1 MRNLKLIFR
10 SFLTL
15 ACTLSSG
22 MLVLAVS
29 GIALAAELPADK
41 QLRFVVPYPAGGG
54 ADSMARVLAA
64 KLADALGRR
73 IIIDNRVGAA
83 GIVGGELVAKSP
95 PDGLTL
101 MFVVASHA
109 INAASGRKLPYETER
124 DFAPVMLVG
133 WGANLVSTHPS
144 LPVRT
149 VKELIALARA
159 RPGEIHYA
167 SFGSGSVSHMSGEL
181 FKLMARVE
189 LVHIPYRGAAPA
201 MIDVVGG
208 QVPLVFGSLI
218 SSMTYAREG
227 RLRALAVTSAER
239 SVLVPELPTVAE
251 AGLPDY
257 NTREWWGIFAPA
269 GVRPELIAQL
279 NQELKRALA
288 LEDVRKRLAS
298 VGAEIV
304 GSNPAQLAA
313 FLKAEIARWRD
324 TIRSAKITID

>member
-1 MRNLKLIFR
+1 MRSPQSVFR
-10 SFLTL
+10 ACLTGAL
-15 ACTLSSG
+15 HAG
-22 MLVLAVS
+22 MLVLALTGMVR
-29 GIALAAELPADK
+29 AAEPSADK

-54 ADSMARVLAA
+54 ADSMARVIGA
-64 KLADALGRR
+64 KLADGLGRR

-109 INAASGRKLPYETER
+109 INAASGRKLPYDTER

-133 WGANLVSTHPS
+133 WGANLASTHPS

-159 RPGEIHYA
+159 RPNQIQYA

-181 FKLMARVE
+181 FKLMAGVE
-189 LVHIPYRGAAPA
+189 LVHVPYRGAAPA

-239 SVLVPELPTVAE
+239 SALVPELPTVAE
-251 AGLPDY
+251 AGLPGY

-269 GVRPELIAQL
+269 GVRPEMVAQL
-279 NQELKRALA
+279 NAELKRALA
-288 LEDVRKRLAS
+288 LEDVRARLAAL
-298 VGAEIV
+298 GAEIV
-304 GSNPAQLAA
+304 GSDPAQLAA
-313 FLKAEIARWRD
+313 FLKTEIARWRD
-324 TIRSAKITID
+324 TIRTAKITID